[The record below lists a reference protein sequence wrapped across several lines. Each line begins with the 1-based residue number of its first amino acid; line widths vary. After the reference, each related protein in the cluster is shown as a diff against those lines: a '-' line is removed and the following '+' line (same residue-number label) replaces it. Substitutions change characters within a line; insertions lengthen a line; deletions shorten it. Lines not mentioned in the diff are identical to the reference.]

1 MRTQSR
7 TTGIPS
13 LKILRII
20 TPILAVVWMLPAL
33 GCSTMTPRVETY
45 DAYPTIRDDLSPELA
60 QLLLQDY
67 SAAATSSVDLA
78 MQEIVD
84 GAVDP
89 DDPLVI
95 DQALRFR
102 AAAVSEIRRAA
113 LRVDPIAGA
122 LDSWVLLEQI
132 RWFLL
137 DGSGAE
143 AFRGNREIV
152 ERMITSIGRDLDV
165 ALDRMLEDRELA
177 KKVVDSFAGA
187 HRVSSITLSRPSAI
201 SPIANDDD
209 RLRTLMDSVAS
220 FEFLANAAYYR
231 LGSAIDDLPQDLR
244 WQSEIVIRDV
254 FADPRIADAIESLDE
269 LDGHMRDVATAIE
282 TIPTSVDENGK
293 RIVDSIEFLSKDATD
308 EIEATVEEGIER
320 IGEIVEVERIGAQ
333 RDIERQR
340 LETIEVLQAERVVIL
355 EAITEQ
361 RVALVQDLSRERDV
375 TIKMVQDML
384 TSQTETVVEMAG
396 GRADAAIDRVIGGM
410 LLVLGV
416 GLGGVLAIGIVLMLC
431 FRRFGRA
438 T

>member
-1 MRTQSR
+1 VLVEQ
-7 TTGIPS
+7 
-13 LKILRII
+13 LRK
-20 TPILAVVWMLPAL
+20 
-33 GCSTMTPRVETY
+33 
-45 DAYPTIRDDLSPELA
+45 
-60 QLLLQDY
+60 
-67 SAAATSSVDLA
+67 
-78 MQEIVD
+78 
-84 GAVDP
+84 
-89 DDPLVI
+89 
-95 DQALRFR
+95 
-102 AAAVSEIRRAA
+102 
-113 LRVDPIAGA
+113 
-122 LDSWVLLEQI
+122 
-132 RWFLL
+132 FLL
-137 DGSGAE
+137 DGPGE
-143 AFRGNREIV
+143 TAFGGQTEII
-152 ERMITSIGRDLDV
+152 ERMITSIDRDLDA
-165 ALDRMLEDRELA
+165 ALDRMLEDRSLA
-177 KKVVDSFAGA
+177 KKMVDSFAGA
-187 HRVSSITLSRPSAI
+187 HPVSSITLSRPSTI

-282 TIPTSVDENGK
+282 AIPTSVDENGK
-293 RIVDSIEFLSKDATD
+293 RIVDSIEFLSKEATD
-308 EIEATVEEGIER
+308 EIETTVEEGIER
-320 IGEIVEVERIGAQ
+320 IGEIVEVERVGAQ

-355 EAITEQ
+355 EAIAEQ
-361 RVALVQDLSRERDV
+361 RVALVQDFSRERDV
-375 TIKMVQDML
+375 TIKLVQDML